1 MENNSVMGAQNII
14 VNGMNLGAVQLN
26 GMYYTFVLFW
36 NVLIAELTRL
46 ISQRWVVWVIL

>member
-14 VNGMNLGAVQLN
+14 VDGINLGAVQLN

-36 NVLIAELTRL
+36 NALIAALTRL
-46 ISQRWVVWVIL
+46 ISQKWVFWVIL

>member
-1 MENNSVMGAQNII
+1 MKNYSVMGAQNII

-36 NVLIAELTRL
+36 NLLIAGLIRL